1 MRPYIPLILFLLIF
15 TESAYSVN
23 PQCPTYTP
31 PTTTTA
37 SIKKYYNGQW
47 DKYFTSAISACL
59 YLAPRLQPGD
69 WSQIPPVV
77 VSDTNTSFSCRYT
90 RQSDNETFTSPYQWS
105 WFCPTG
111 YSQDNYAYG
120 VICTLQNPDS
130 VPCYSTCSGGT
141 SVGMGG
147 VDNPDSLNN
156 PLACFNG
163 CVIKPRGMSASKLDN
178 AGTSIGIQVAEWEQ
192 TGTTCTTQ
200 GGSLPISNDIGTKP
214 NCVSNG
220 ARELCLSTTKPGCGI
235 VNGKEWCPD
244 QVGCGTVN
252 GVRVCVPDDGGCT
265 PVGGLDF
272 ACTKNATPK
281 PAPAN
286 EPPPVVDFKAQ
297 VPVQNAQAPTGGTPT
312 TGAVPRSGGS
322 DTGGQAPVIIGH
334 YPGNSGNGTIQ
345 NPITQGQPGSNGTG
359 GTGSG
364 GTGGTGTIDTSGL
377 AQESSLQSLGGLVTQ
392 IRDSLGGSVSGSAF
406 TATTPVPHDNV
417 NINPDIT
424 SKQTELSTK
433 LAQVKAEFGQLLS
446 FGSSTNAQAL
456 QCPANSGFTF
466 YGTTISLCTQSVLSA
481 TATIGNVLI
490 FLAFVVSLFIL
501 LS

>member
-1 MRPYIPLILFLLIF
+1 MWQLFLIPILFLL

-23 PQCPTYTP
+23 SECPSFVPPQTCVDCKSKFIYYA
-31 PTTTTA
+31 TTNQQ
-37 SIKKYYNGQW
+37 Y
-47 DKYFTSAISACL
+47 TSAQTYC
-59 YLAPRLQPGD
+59 
-69 WSQIPPVV
+69 VV
-77 VSDTNTSFSCRYT
+77 VSNYLSPGDYKTIPPIVTSDTSTSFTCKYT
-90 RQSDNETFTSPYQWS
+90 RLSDNNIYNATYQWQYK
-105 WFCPTG
+105 CPAG
-111 YSQDNYAYG
+111 YTQQNYTITATCALYDAN
-120 VICTLQNPDS
+120 V
-130 VPCYSTCSGGT
+130 VPCFSICQGGT

-178 AGTSIGIQVAEWEQ
+178 SGTSIGIQVAEWEQ
-192 TGTTCTTQ
+192 TGTTCTNQ
-200 GGSLPISNDIGTKP
+200 GGSLPISNDIGTKT

-297 VPVQNAQAPTGGTPT
+297 VPVQNAPAPTGGTPT
-312 TGAVPRSGGS
+312 TGAIPGTGGS

-392 IRDSLGGSVSGSAF
+392 IRDSLAGSVSGSGF
-406 TATTPVPHDNV
+406 TATTPGPHDNV

-424 SKQTELSTK
+424 AKQTELSTK